1 MTNTPR
7 KNVNSA
13 DSVSIEEAFKI
24 LYPAMKPKAAAA
36 MLNRA
41 IADGKAHVRANNK
54 AIHDEFDFER
64 HLRIVAKKKRG
75 HWTAEMEMRAAVKNF
90 DTITWTMSRPEVT
103 ALREK
108 WESQKHPGG
117 APRVYDRDDILAAA
131 FIALSKK
138 EFFKKGVVSDAIFKT
153 YSGNDLAADVR
164 GILGEEKCPKETQ
177 LGEIL
182 DPLLKHLQLLLKAGR

>member
-1 MTNTPR
+1 MMNAAR
-7 KNVNSA
+7 KNVGSA
-13 DSVSIEEAFKI
+13 DSILIEEAFRI
-24 LYPAMKPKAAAA
+24 LYPAMKPKAATAT
-36 MLNRA
+36 LNRA

-75 HWTAEMEMRAAVKNF
+75 HWTAEMAMRAAVKNF
-90 DTITWTMSRPEVT
+90 DTITWTMSRAEVT

-108 WESQKHPGG
+108 WESQKHLGG
-117 APRVYDRDDILAAA
+117 APRVYDHDNIRAAA
-131 FIALSKK
+131 FIALTKK
-138 EFFKKGVVSDAIFKT
+138 EFFKKGVVSDAILEI

-164 GILGEEKCPKETQ
+164 GILGEESPKDTQ

-182 DPLLKHLQLLLKAGR
+182 DPLLKRLKLLLKAGR

>member
-1 MTNTPR
+1 MMNATP
-7 KNVNSA
+7 KNVGSA
-13 DSVSIEEAFKI
+13 DSVSIEEAFRI

-36 MLNRA
+36 TLNRA
-41 IADGKAHVRANNK
+41 IADDNAHVRANNK

-64 HLRIVAKKKRG
+64 HLRIVAKEKSGR
-75 HWTAEMEMRAAVKNF
+75 WTAEMEMRAAVDNF
-90 DTITWTMSRPEVT
+90 HKITWTMSRAEVT

-117 APRVYDRDDILAAA
+117 APRVYDRNKIRAAA
-131 FIALSKK
+131 FVALSKK
-138 EFFKKGVVSDAIFKT
+138 GFFKKGVVSDAILEG

-164 GILGEEKCPKETQ
+164 GMLGEESPKDTQ

-182 DPLLKHLQLLLKAGR
+182 DPLLKHLKLLLKAGR